1 MKDLTRNLKSLN
13 VLAQLL
19 KHIYIPLEEEH
30 QDMKT
35 NL

>member
-1 MKDLTRNLKSLN
+1 MKDLTRNPKSLH

-19 KHIYIPLEEEH
+19 KQIYIPLEEEH

-35 NL
+35 TL